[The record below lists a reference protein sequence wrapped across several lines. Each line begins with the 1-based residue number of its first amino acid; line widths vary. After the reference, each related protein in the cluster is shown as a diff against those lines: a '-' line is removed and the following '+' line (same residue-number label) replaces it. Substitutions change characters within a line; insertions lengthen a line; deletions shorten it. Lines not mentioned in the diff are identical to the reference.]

1 MGSWTCWLTG
11 ACTTHYGK
19 IIGNLIIIAVCCT
32 QRTKTFLF
40 GLLIYIRTNRLYSL
54 FYFSRTFFL
63 SSLFASTLVD
73 SESRSAYYA
82 NIERHAHRTCKYF
95 RFQLEF
101 VFTFPLSCTQYV
113 DGGNLDVYLLGEL
126 KKESIAIRTETAT
139 ESALFRFYSPVSF
152 FFNSVWNVPLCRSLS
167 SLPFLFYRPSIRRRF
182 HKYSQTL
189 KKKNT
194 TTTVCSR
201 FNGKRALYIGDL
213 FFRLDRPVTQSRQR
227 TNVAAKRT
235 GVLLEREE
243 KPTGWV
249 ERAKGLIEYLCW
261 NTLPRKSH
269 VSSSSNVISRFFFCV
284 PFLLCR
290 PFLSPLPSLCVPGA
304 NYRCARPSHFV
315 FLVIPLLSP
324 LMW

>member
-40 GLLIYIRTNRLYSL
+40 GLLIHIRTNRLYSL

-101 VFTFPLSCTQYV
+101 VFTFPLSCSSGV
-113 DGGNLDVYLLGEL
+113 CGRREFGCLFIGRIK
-126 KKESIAIRTETAT
+126 KKELIAIRTETAT

-189 KKKNT
+189 KKILQQLFAQDLT
-194 TTTVCSR
+194 GSGRYISVTCSS
-201 FNGKRALYIGDL
+201 ALIG
-213 FFRLDRPVTQSRQR
+213 RSRSPGREQTSRQSAQ
-227 TNVAAKRT
+227 VYY
-235 GVLLEREE
+235 L
-243 KPTGWV
+243 
-249 ERAKGLIEYLCW
+249 KG
-261 NTLPRKSH
+261 RK
-269 VSSSSNVISRFFFCV
+269 NQQ
-284 PFLLCR
+284 
-290 PFLSPLPSLCVPGA
+290 GE
-304 NYRCARPSHFV
+304 
-315 FLVIPLLSP
+315 
-324 LMW
+324 

>member
-40 GLLIYIRTNRLYSL
+40 GLLIHIRNNRLYSL

-126 KKESIAIRTETAT
+126 KKKNWLPSEPKRRLKVHCSDFTA
-139 ESALFRFYSPVSF
+139 
-152 FFNSVWNVPLCRSLS
+152 
-167 SLPFLFYRPSIRRRF
+167 PFLFSSIPCETFHSVAASPRCLFFFTARRF
-182 HKYSQTL
+182 DADSINIPKHL
-189 KKKNT
+189 KKYYNN
-194 TTTVCSR
+194 C
-201 FNGKRALYIGDL
+201 
-213 FFRLDRPVTQSRQR
+213 
-227 TNVAAKRT
+227 
-235 GVLLEREE
+235 LL
-243 KPTGWV
+243 K
-249 ERAKGLIEYLCW
+249 I
-261 NTLPRKSH
+261 
-269 VSSSSNVISRFFFCV
+269 
-284 PFLLCR
+284 
-290 PFLSPLPSLCVPGA
+290 
-304 NYRCARPSHFV
+304 
-315 FLVIPLLSP
+315 
-324 LMW
+324 

>member
-11 ACTTHYGK
+11 ACTTHCGK

-73 SESRSAYYA
+73 SESRSAYCA

-101 VFTFPLSCTQYV
+101 VFTFPLPCTQYV

-126 KKESIAIRTETAT
+126 KKELIAIRTETAT

-189 KKKNT
+189 KKIRQQLFAQDLT
-194 TTTVCSR
+194 GSGRYISVTCSS
-201 FNGKRALYIGDL
+201 ASIG
-213 FFRLDRPVTQSRQR
+213 RSRSPGREQTSRQSAQ
-227 TNVAAKRT
+227 VYY
-235 GVLLEREE
+235 L
-243 KPTGWV
+243 
-249 ERAKGLIEYLCW
+249 KG
-261 NTLPRKSH
+261 RK
-269 VSSSSNVISRFFFCV
+269 NQQ
-284 PFLLCR
+284 
-290 PFLSPLPSLCVPGA
+290 GE
-304 NYRCARPSHFV
+304 
-315 FLVIPLLSP
+315 
-324 LMW
+324 